1 MTKRNGLPENTDTP
15 SPEEDFRRRLREGL
29 DLDPNATDEQ
39 VLEAITD
46 LQIMLDDMQA
56 VIEADLPKA

>member
-1 MTKRNGLPENTDTP
+1 MTKRNGLPENTHTP